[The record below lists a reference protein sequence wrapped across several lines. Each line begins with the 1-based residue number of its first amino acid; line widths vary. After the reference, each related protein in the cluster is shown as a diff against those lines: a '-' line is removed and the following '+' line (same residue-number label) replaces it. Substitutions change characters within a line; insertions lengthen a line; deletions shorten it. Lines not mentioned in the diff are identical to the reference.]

1 MNLLLPSAF
10 ATVQALPGILKLVQ
24 HLVLKG
30 IPIAI
35 ATGST
40 RVNYLLK
47 TAHLAE
53 LFSYFRLDS
62 LEGEGGGRTVIC
74 GDDALLK
81 GVGKPDP
88 TIFIL
93 AAELLNFS
101 TEEQRSHIL
110 VFEDSILGVEA
121 ARRAGMEV
129 IWCPDPDLLSVLSEQ
144 KRGGLGGDGSAREEG
159 GEWKASEMVKSLVEF
174 RPEKWGLPAYD

>member
-10 ATVQALPGILKLVQ
+10 ATVQALPGILKLVK
-24 HLVLKG
+24 HLVQKG

-40 RVNYLLK
+40 RLNYLLK
-47 TAHLAE
+47 TSHLVE

-62 LEGEGGGRTVIC
+62 LEGEGGRTIIC

-88 TIFIL
+88 KIFIL
-93 AAELLNFS
+93 AAELLNFFNV
-101 TEEQRSHIL
+101 EARSHIL

-144 KRGGLGGDGSAREEG
+144 KSGGVTSDGSSSEEG
-159 GEWKASEMVKSLVEF
+159 GGGVEG
-174 RPEKWGLPAYD
+174 E